1 MCLRPR
7 DRLLLV
13 PVVLCA
19 LLATTP
25 SPAAGTPVDPM
36 PLPTVPVP
44 AVPAPLLP
52 GPLLPG
58 PLLPAPLLPAPVLP
72 GPPAPALVAPADP
85 EPPVPPAAAPEP
97 AAPPVD
103 GPDISISAE
112 VARLYAEA
120 ARATAGYEKG
130 RRAAEAQRLAAGRLQ
145 DQLDQQRGEMSL
157 LRDDLGGVARA
168 QYRNGGS
175 LTFTA
180 RLLLSKTPD
189 ELLRGR
195 RIARQAEEAVGRL
208 LDRAR
213 LAEQRL
219 STAERRARAVWHD
232 LDVRRAGLAAAKQ
245 RIATK
250 LEAAQ
255 WTLQGEADRSVA
267 AGTCAGAVP
276 VDEDTPPAAAWVPP
290 VEDYA
295 LSASFGSGG
304 SHWVSGH
311 TGQDFAVGIGAPVRA
326 VGAGRVLSVSCGGA
340 FGIEIIVQHPGG
352 YYTQYA
358 HLASLAVDQGQQVRT
373 GQWIGQAGTTGNST
387 GPHLHFEVRLTPHL
401 GSGVDPV
408 PWLAERGVGL

>member
-25 SPAAGTPVDPM
+25 SPAAGAPVDPM

-44 AVPAPLLP
+44 VIPAPL
-52 GPLLPG
+52 
-58 PLLPAPLLPAPVLP
+58 VP
-72 GPPAPALVAPADP
+72 GPPGPALVAPAAP
-85 EPPVPPAAAPEP
+85 KPVAPPAAAPEP

-112 VARLYAEA
+112 VARLYAET

-145 DQLDQQRGEMSL
+145 DQLDLQRGEMSL
-157 LRDDLGGVARA
+157 LRDDLGVVARA
-168 QYRNGGS
+168 QYRSGGS

-213 LAEQRL
+213 LAERRL
-219 STAERRARAVWHD
+219 SAAERRARAAWHD
-232 LDVRRAGLAAAKQ
+232 LDVRRARLAVVKQ
-245 RIATK
+245 GITAK
-250 LEAAQ
+250 LESAQ
-255 WTLQGEADRSVA
+255 WQLQGEADRSVA

-276 VDEDTPPAAAWVPP
+276 VDEDTPPATAWVPP

-295 LSASFGSGG
+295 LSAGFGSGG

-358 HLASLAVDQGQQVRT
+358 HLASLAVDQGQQVGT

-387 GPHLHFEVRLTPHL
+387 GPHLHFEVRLTPYL